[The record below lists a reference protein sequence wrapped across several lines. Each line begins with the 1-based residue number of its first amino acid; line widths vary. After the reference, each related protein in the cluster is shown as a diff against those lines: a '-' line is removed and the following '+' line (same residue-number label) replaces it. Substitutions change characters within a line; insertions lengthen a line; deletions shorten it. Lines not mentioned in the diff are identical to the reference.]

1 MSTKILVELGG
12 PGRTKLAAMREVGA
26 QQVTADLA
34 MDELEATARVLR
46 TVWPQPTGNDNGRGG
61 RLSRPGA
68 IVCSGDHLP
77 VCDAQ
82 AKIMRSGLRAA

>member
-1 MSTKILVELGG
+1 
-12 PGRTKLAAMREVGA
+12 
-26 QQVTADLA
+26 

-46 TVWPQPTGNDNGRGG
+46 AVSPQRTGNDNGRGG

-68 IVCSGDHLP
+68 IVCWVDHIP

-82 AKIMRSGLRAA
+82 ANIMRSGLRAA

>member
-1 MSTKILVELGG
+1 
-12 PGRTKLAAMREVGA
+12 
-26 QQVTADLA
+26 

-46 TVWPQPTGNDNGRGG
+46 TVWPQRTGNDNGCGG

-68 IVCSGDHLP
+68 IVCWGDHIP
-77 VCDAQ
+77 VCDGQ

>member
-61 RLSRPGA
+61 RLSRRALLSARA
-68 IVCSGDHLP
+68 ITFRYATRKPKL
-77 VCDAQ
+77 CD
-82 AKIMRSGLRAA
+82 LD